1 MSKETELIKERLDIA
16 SVVSEYVT
24 LKQAGQ
30 NMKGLCPFHQ
40 EKTPSFIVSPGRGS
54 WYCFG
59 GCAEGGDIF
68 SFVQKIEG
76 LDFPAT
82 LKMLAE
88 RAGVQLPKRGS
99 MASTNRR
106 QRLFDVMTSASRF
119 YQAILW
125 QHPEGKKAV
134 EYLLKRGLT
143 EETMRTLGVGFA
155 PIAWDVLRPALEKK
169 GFTADEMV
177 AVGLLGRSDTGKTYD
192 RFRGR
197 IMFPVEDTQGRV
209 VAFGG
214 RIVPWHETGNEG
226 KYVNSPET
234 ELYEK
239 RRVVYNLNRAKHALR
254 GNKALPAGRQGC
266 IVVEGYMDAAM
277 LWQAGIQNVVAS
289 SGTAFTSEH
298 IAQLA
303 RFTKTLHFCFDA
315 DAAGWKA
322 TVSATNAALAAGMN
336 VQTIVLPVG
345 KDPADVVVEEPE
357 KEAEYFGRT
366 QSLIAVLLDQFRS
379 SSQLA
384 GQEQQ
389 LSALVPLVKMV
400 ANPIAQGKMIQEMAE
415 SLHVP
420 EQKIHQ
426 LLEAQE
432 VSVFLQ
438 AATAPSAGEPRR
450 PGQGEWQLLGIL
462 LEHPEVRAALW
473 PKLAEGIFLEPNA
486 HALAQTLHAMAGQE
500 ADFGALSASELI
512 TALPEKQAPFAQAVI
527 AISQELL
534 AVSSES
540 PAKEAQ
546 NLLLGLQ
553 RRAISSRLALLQEQ
567 LAFADEAG
575 RSDALR
581 QFQVLTQEL
590 AAITHQT

>member
-16 SVVSEYVT
+16 ALVSEYVQ

-40 EKTPSFIVSPGRGS
+40 EKSPSFIVSPSRGT
-54 WYCFG
+54 WHCFG
-59 GCAEGGDIF
+59 CSEGGDVF

-88 RAGVQLPKRGS
+88 RAGVQLPKRGRVD
-99 MASTNRR
+99 STNRR
-106 QRLFDVMTSASRF
+106 QKLFDVMASASRF
-119 YQAILW
+119 YQAVLW

-134 EYLLKRGLT
+134 EYLLKRGLS
-143 EETMRTLGVGFA
+143 EKTMKELGVGFA

-177 AVGLLGRSDTGKTYD
+177 SVGLLGRNETGKTYD

-239 RRVVYNLNRAKHALR
+239 RRIVYNLNRAKQALR
-254 GNKALPAGRQGC
+254 GNKPC

-289 SGTAFTSEH
+289 SGTAFTNEH

-336 VQTIVLPVG
+336 VQTIVLPEG
-345 KDPADVVVEEPE
+345 KDPADVVQTEPA
-357 KEAEYFGRT
+357 KVADYFGHT
-366 QSLIAVLLDQFRS
+366 HSLIAVLLEQFRS
-379 SSQLA
+379 ASQLA

-389 LSALVPLVKMV
+389 LSALLPLVKMV

-438 AATAPSAGEPRR
+438 AASPVAGEARR

-462 LEHPEVRAALW
+462 LDQPEIRAALW
-473 PKLAEGIFLEPNA
+473 PKLPSGIFLEPNA
-486 HALAQTLHAMAGQE
+486 QTLMAHLQDMAGRE
-500 ADFGALSASELI
+500 ADFLALSAHELM
-512 TALPEKQAPFAQAVI
+512 TALPEALVPFAQAVI

-546 NLLLGLQ
+546 NLLLALQ

-590 AAITHQT
+590 AAITHQP